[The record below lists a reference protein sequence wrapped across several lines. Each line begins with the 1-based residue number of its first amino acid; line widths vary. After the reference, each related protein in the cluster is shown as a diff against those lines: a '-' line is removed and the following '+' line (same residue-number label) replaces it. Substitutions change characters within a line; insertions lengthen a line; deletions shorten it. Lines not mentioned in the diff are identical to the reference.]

1 MRFNWTAPFN
11 FSRIYLKKKYMLN
24 RQPQC
29 LSCTGLP
36 SALKWGRSSSI
47 YMPGA
52 SVHHAALKAE
62 LAIYAKAVSFIPE
75 MNMALKYQSQASGVT
90 SLIIFS
96 MFLAVILSNRP
107 QASVE
112 RTLRCEHG
120 TQDTSPWYYLIQQR
134 RLASWPSCST
144 SWSNLNISA
153 PSKPQSEE
161 FPKPRIKHFSLLTT
175 PNFTGSPW

>member
-1 MRFNWTAPFN
+1 
-11 FSRIYLKKKYMLN
+11 MLS

-36 SALKWGRSSSI
+36 SPLKQGRSSSI

-62 LAIYAKAVSFIPE
+62 LAIYARAVSFILE
-75 MNMALKYQSQASGVT
+75 LNMARKKPSQGSGVT

-96 MFLAVILSNRP
+96 MFLAVIISNRP

-112 RTLRCEHG
+112 RRTLSCEHS
-120 TQDTSPWYYLIQQR
+120 TQYTSPWYFFIQQR

-175 PNFTGSPW
+175 SNFTGSPW

>member
-1 MRFNWTAPFN
+1 
-11 FSRIYLKKKYMLN
+11 MLS

-36 SALKWGRSSSI
+36 SPLKRGRSSGI

-52 SVHHAALKAE
+52 SVQHAALKAE
-62 LAIYAKAVSFIPE
+62 LAIYARAVSFILE
-75 MNMALKYQSQASGVT
+75 LNMARKNPSPGSGAT
-90 SLIIFS
+90 GLIIFS
-96 MFLAVILSNRP
+96 ILLAVIISNRP

-112 RTLRCEHG
+112 RRTLSCEPG
-120 TQDTSPWYYLIQQR
+120 TQYTSPSYFFIQQR

-144 SWSNLNISA
+144 SWSNSNISA

-175 PNFTGSPW
+175 SNFTGSPW

>member
-1 MRFNWTAPFN
+1 
-11 FSRIYLKKKYMLN
+11 MLS

-36 SALKWGRSSSI
+36 SPLKRGRSSSI

-52 SVHHAALKAE
+52 FVHHAALKAE
-62 LAIYAKAVSFIPE
+62 LAIYARAVSFIPE
-75 MNMALKYQSQASGVT
+75 LNMARKNPSQGSGVT

-96 MFLAVILSNRP
+96 ILLAIIISNTP

-112 RTLRCEHG
+112 RRTLSCEHG
-120 TQDTSPWYYLIQQR
+120 TQYTSPCFFIQQR

-175 PNFTGSPW
+175 SNFTGSPW